1 MITESPLLI
10 EPLTELKPQQSW
22 NQQLKQAIRTLPELL
37 EAVDLELSEL
47 NQRQQACADFPLLV
61 PRSFVERMEKGN
73 PNDPLLLQVLPQAQE
88 NLEAEGFIKDPL
100 AEKHSNLSKGL
111 IHKYNS
117 RVLLIMSSGCAVNCR
132 YCFRRHFP
140 YSENRTGDD
149 DWQNILQYLA
159 ADNSIEEVIFSGGDP
174 LMMNDQQLAQRIADL
189 EQIPHIE
196 RLRIHTRLPVVIP
209 ERITEQLTQL
219 LSDTRFIT
227 IMVLHINHANELK
240 QVLQPQLRA
249 LLQAGVMLLNQ
260 AVLLKGV
267 NDTFAAQQAL
277 SKALISL
284 NITPYYLHLLD
295 KVQGAQ
301 HFAIADD
308 EAIKIYKQ
316 MLNNLSGYLLPKLVR
331 EESGKGSKTPVIM

>member
-10 EPLTELKPQQSW
+10 EPLTERKPQLSW

-37 EAVDLELSEL
+37 TALDLELEDL
-47 NQRQQACADFPLLV
+47 NERQQACQDFPLLV
-61 PRSFVERMEKGN
+61 PRSFVDRMEKGN
-73 PNDPLLLQVLPQAQE
+73 ALDPLLLQVLPQGQE
-88 NLEAEGFIKDPL
+88 NQPGEGFVKDPL
-100 AEKHSNLSKGL
+100 AEKHTNIEKGL

-140 YSENRTGDD
+140 YAENRMKDGD
-149 DWQNILQYLA
+149 WSNILTYLQN
-159 ADNSIEEVIFSGGDP
+159 DSTIEEVIFSGGDP
-174 LMMNDQQLAQRIADL
+174 LMLSDQQLAQRIHDL
-189 EQIPHIE
+189 ELIPHIE

-209 ERITEQLTQL
+209 QRITAQLVDRLQHSRL
-219 LSDTRFIT
+219 KC
-227 IMVLHINHANELK
+227 IMVLHINHGNELQ
-240 QVLQPQLRA
+240 QVLTSEMQA
-249 LLQAGVMLLNQ
+249 LQQAGVLLLNQ
-260 AVLLKGV
+260 AVLLRGI
-267 NDTFAAQQAL
+267 NDSFSAQQAL
-277 SKALISL
+277 SKALVKL

-301 HFAIADD
+301 HFDMD
-308 EAIKIYKQ
+308 ESDAKEIYKQ

>member
-10 EPLTELKPQQSW
+10 EPLTELKPPLSW
-22 NQQLKQAIRTLPELL
+22 NQQLKQAIRSLPELL
-37 EAVDLELSEL
+37 AALDLSLDDL
-47 NQRQQACADFPLLV
+47 NKRQQACADFPLLV

-88 NLEAEGFIKDPL
+88 NSESEGFIKDPL

-140 YSENRTGDD
+140 YSENRMNDE

-159 ADNSIEEVIFSGGDP
+159 ADDSIEEVIFSGGDP
-174 LMMNDQQLAQRIADL
+174 LMMSDQQLAQRITDL

-209 ERITEQLTQL
+209 QRISEDLVTMLANTRLTA
-219 LSDTRFIT
+219 
-227 IMVLHINHANELK
+227 IMVLHINHANELH
-240 QVLQPQLRA
+240 QVLKKQTQA
-249 LLQAGVMLLNQ
+249 LLKAGVLLLNQ
-260 AVLLKGV
+260 AVLLKGI
-267 NDTFAAQQAL
+267 NNTFSAQQAL
-277 SKALISL
+277 SKALINL

-301 HFAIADD
+301 HFDID
-308 EAIKIYKQ
+308 EAEAREIYKQ